1 MNELRYKTDMK
12 KAFIFSVFALFA
24 VLVSAQPASVNGANV
39 SYAQKNYSAAVQ
51 QYETILQTQG
61 SSAEL
66 YYNLGNAYYRTGDI
80 AQAILNYNR
89 ALLLKPNY
97 EDAKFNLQIAQKKVV
112 DNVDVTSVFFLKQ
125 WINDFGDL
133 MSSNGWAICSVILF
147 VLALTT
153 FLLFIF
159 GRYRSMRRTT
169 FNIAVASLVIAVI
182 ALSYAIKQSNKI
194 VNSTDGIIM
203 VGSVTAKDSP
213 SLNGK
218 DMFVMH
224 AGTKVTI
231 RNNVS
236 GWTEVELPDGNAG
249 FIPATSI
256 SKI

>member
-1 MNELRYKTDMK
+1 MNVFRNKTDMK
-12 KAFIFSVFALFA
+12 KALMAGVFALLA
-24 VLVSAQPASVNGANV
+24 VVALAQQASVKDANV
-39 SYAQKNYSAAVQ
+39 SYAQKNYVTAIQ
-51 QYETILQTQG
+51 QYEAILQSQG
-61 SSAEL
+61 SSPEL
-66 YYNLGNAYYRTGDI
+66 YYNLGNAYFRSGDI
-80 AQAILNYNR
+80 AQSILNYNR

-97 EDAKFNLQIAQKKVV
+97 EDAKFNLQIAQKRVV

-133 MSSNGWAICSVILF
+133 MSSNGWAVFSIILF
-147 VLALTT
+147 VLSLTS
-153 FLLFIF
+153 FLCFVF
-159 GRYRSMRRTT
+159 GRYRSFRKTT
-169 FNIAVASLVIAVI
+169 FNFAVASLLIALI
-182 ALSYAIKQSNKI
+182 SLSYALKQSNKI
-194 VNSTDGIIM
+194 VNSSDGIIM

-249 FIPATSI
+249 FIPATNI
-256 SKI
+256 EKI